1 MHDVIK
7 GCSGEVHESQSVG
20 KELQGEI
27 LGDTVRYLDEANE
40 PHLEHFEV
48 ESRVVHRESD
58 NPNMRDVRE
67 IVRIMFNG
75 ELVYEPPFGL
85 CGLSEDETAMATL
98 MWQTGEYIAGEGDNP
113 YGFEEAFLDVRM
125 GNFE

>member
-1 MHDVIK
+1 M
-7 GCSGEVHESQSVG
+7 
-20 KELQGEI
+20 
-27 LGDTVRYLDEANE
+27 RYLDEANE

-48 ESRVVHRESD
+48 ESRVVHRESV
-58 NPNMRDVRE
+58 NPNMCEVRE

-75 ELVYEPPFGL
+75 EVVYEPPFGL

-98 MWQTGEYIAGEGDNP
+98 MWQAGEYVIGEGENP
-113 YGFEEAFLDVRM
+113 YGFEEAFLDVKM